1 MRAILESAGIQNIL
15 TKSLGT
21 ANPHNVVKATF
32 EALKQLRSEEQYKA
46 LRGVRGDGSGSERE
60 PSAKKAAT
68 RRSSIRQIRSG
79 IGCPREMRE
88 TLKALGLGK
97 MHRVAER
104 VDTQEVRG
112 MIAKIPHL
120 VRECVE

>member
-1 MRAILESAGIQNIL
+1 M
-15 TKSLGT
+15 
-21 ANPHNVVKATF
+21 
-32 EALKQLRSEEQYKA
+32 
-46 LRGVRGDGSGSERE
+46 
-60 PSAKKAAT
+60 SAKKAT
-68 RRSSIRQIRSG
+68 EKKGTIKVRQIRSG

-104 VDTQEVRG
+104 VDSKEVRG

-120 VRECVE
+120 VEVVE

>member
-1 MRAILESAGIQNIL
+1 MS
-15 TKSLGT
+15 
-21 ANPHNVVKATF
+21 P
-32 EALKQLRSEEQYKA
+32 
-46 LRGVRGDGSGSERE
+46 
-60 PSAKKAAT
+60 AKKAEKKNT
-68 RRSSIRQIRSG
+68 IRVRQVGSG

-104 VDTQEVRG
+104 VDSKETRG

-120 VRECVE
+120 VEVVE